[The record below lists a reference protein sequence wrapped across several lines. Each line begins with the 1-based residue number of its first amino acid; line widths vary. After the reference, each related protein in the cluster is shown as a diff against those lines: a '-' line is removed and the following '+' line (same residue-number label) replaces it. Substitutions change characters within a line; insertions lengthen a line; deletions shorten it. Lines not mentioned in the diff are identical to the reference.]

1 MSMTACT
8 HSPIIYIVD
17 GDPDLSLSAKCLF
30 ESKDANVEIFD
41 DAGQFLESR
50 SWNAHD
56 TVLLDLN
63 PKRPSVFRLFNRL
76 LISPERPNIIVS
88 TRVNAPLKPDDVFP
102 GDRIEVLFHPIAP
115 EALMRAV
122 DMAS

>member
-30 ESKDANVEIFD
+30 ESKDAHVEIFD

-50 SWNAHD
+50 PAAFS
-56 TVLLDLN
+56 LI
-63 PKRPSVFRLFNRL
+63 KPSFIIRVMPFKVF
-76 LISPERPNIIVS
+76 
-88 TRVNAPLKPDDVFP
+88 TA
-102 GDRIEVLFHPIAP
+102 
-115 EALMRAV
+115 
-122 DMAS
+122 